1 MKAKIKEL
9 IKCAFG
15 LVCLILGIL
24 DTIPTFIYRA
34 LLIAIGV
41 TLVMTNGGWHEK

>member
-1 MKAKIKEL
+1 MQSKIKEL

-24 DTIPTFIYRA
+24 EIPTYIYRT
-34 LLIAIGV
+34 LLVAIGV
-41 TLVMTNGGWHEK
+41 ILVIPNGGWYDS